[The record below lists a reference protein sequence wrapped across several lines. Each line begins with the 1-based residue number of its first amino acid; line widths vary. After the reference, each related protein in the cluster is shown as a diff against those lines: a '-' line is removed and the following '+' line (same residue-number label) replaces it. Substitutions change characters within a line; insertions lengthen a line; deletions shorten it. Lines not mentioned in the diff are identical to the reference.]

1 RGALIIHRLCVLLDA
16 ERVYLELST
25 ILEGEADLDFASIMV
40 QLFTK
45 VKIVDS
51 NPKVYQHASSVIQS
65 LVEEDINVKFLVQ
78 LDKLIRLLETPIFSY
93 LRLQGRVSTQDVFS
107 FSNSDLVLGKYEGGL
122 KLWEGS
128 LDLVKQLRLQIR
140 EGQLSLRGKRVL

>member
-1 RGALIIHRLCVLLDA
+1 MRLSFIVHKFWVDHSLPEKRGALIIHRLCILLDA

-51 NPKVYQHASSVIQS
+51 SPKVYQHASSVIQS

-78 LDKLIRLLETPIFSY
+78 LNKLIRLLETPIFSY
-93 LRLQGRVSTQDVFS
+93 LRLQ
-107 FSNSDLVLGKYEGGL
+107 
-122 KLWEGS
+122 
-128 LDLVKQLRLQIR
+128 
-140 EGQLSLRGKRVL
+140 